1 MHYTNY
7 FFNFEFCIGDCISH
21 LNDGHVDA
29 AKFTSVGHVDTAKFT
44 VTETAMLIQ
53 QSLPCDTYG
62 ELPVRDQYFLIAN
75 SISENL
81 ELFLFTIIS
90 LIVYLFFLPP

>member
-7 FFNFEFCIGDCISH
+7 FFNCEFCIGDCISH

-44 VTETAMLIQ
+44 VTETAMLIL
-53 QSLPCDTYG
+53 QSSP
-62 ELPVRDQYFLIAN
+62 
-75 SISENL
+75 
-81 ELFLFTIIS
+81 
-90 LIVYLFFLPP
+90 